1 MLSFSRNTK
10 LTLRRE
16 TVATLSSVALDAV
29 MGGAAGAVE
38 APNALAVPKLPEAQV
53 SRGLGDLL
61 APRRLG
67 SCFCPIRP

>member
-38 APNALAVPKLPEAQV
+38 APNALAVPKLPDAQV
-53 SRGLGDLL
+53 SGGLGNVL

-67 SCFCPIRP
+67 TCFCTIQP